1 MLFSCGIWPR
11 RKSRQARQARPRD
24 KRTRMRTMSIFGN
37 THGHATGAL
46 HKMVKFT
53 AFASPGA
60 PPLQGQF
67 PADSRTGTVH
77 LPADITSVL
86 NDLYDELRGDDKV
99 LSKTKFERFLRQTQ
113 GETTFCL
120 QDKNYTVG
128 DFQATWYF
136 NYSWDA
142 VAPLPDKDVTRPL
155 TDYFISSSHNTY
167 LEGHQVLSKSS
178 PQAYK
183 NVSYTSIR
191 VESLT
196 DHLAQKVL
204 LKGGRCIE
212 IDVWNGEPATPRSS
226 SKSPAI
232 HHDRQVSNSSLTH
245 AYDEFRENT
254 KKYLGSASHSRSV
267 SCNSAT
273 LVEDSPKSSV
283 HAFPSTADKS
293 DRLHMPQQPA
303 TRGRSPIAKGEP
315 LVRHGPMLTYYCGFR
330 EVAEAIRDTA
340 FEASDLP
347 IIISLEMHADL
358 EQQEVMVKIME
369 EVWQEMLLIAP
380 EDDYDPQH
388 QVPRLEQLRRKIL
401 IKAKRAQQSSS
412 QPVISISAP
421 TTQAELGHESELP
434 QQVANLGKTMS
445 TSATSSPSYDSNS
458 KVLIHEKLKNL
469 AIYTRGVK
477 FEGLDTKQA
486 TQPNHI
492 FSISE
497 DDILNLD
504 QKHHRAMFL
513 HNKNFLMRSY
523 PDGFK
528 RVNSSNYNPAYFW
541 RKGVQMVTMNWQYPD
556 DGMML
561 NYGMFA
567 DELGWVLKP
576 PGYRSSDTLSQTQHQ
591 AATVHTMDL
600 ALTIFKAQHIP
611 VKGHGD
617 GAERDGAALHTFTK
631 AEIRTGRFIDFK
643 KDSTLT
649 DDTHAKK
656 TRVYKS
662 DHPSF
667 GRTGETLIFRDIPS
681 VVEELSFLL
690 IKIDE
695 VGVTGVINWPT
706 RAWACIRLDRLQPG
720 YRFIQ
725 LMDMSGHPV
734 PEGRLF
740 VKIVKALR

>member
-1 MLFSCGIWPR
+1 MSLSCGLWPR
-11 RKSRQARQARPRD
+11 SKSRQSSSKD
-24 KRTRMRTMSIFGN
+24 KRGRMRTMSIFGN
-37 THGHATGAL
+37 THGQATGAL

-53 AFASPGA
+53 AFASPKA
-60 PPLQGQF
+60 PPLEGQF

-86 NDLYDELRGDDKV
+86 NDVYDQLRGDDKF
-99 LSKTKFERFLRQTQ
+99 LSRSKFEHFLRHTQ
-113 GETTFCL
+113 GEKRVAL
-120 QDKNYTVG
+120 PDKSYTVG

-142 VAPLPDKDVTRPL
+142 AAPLPKKDLTRPI

-183 NVSYTSIR
+183 NV
-191 VESLT
+191 
-196 DHLAQKVL
+196 L

-212 IDVWNGEPATPRSS
+212 IDVWNGDSATPRSS

-232 HHDRQVSNSSLTH
+232 HHDRHTSSASLTH
-245 AYDEFRENT
+245 AYDEFRET
-254 KKYLGSASHSRSV
+254 TRKYLGSTSHSRSV

-273 LVEDSPKSSV
+273 LVEDSPKSSI
-283 HAFPSTADKS
+283 HAFPATTDKNEL
-293 DRLHMPQQPA
+293 LHLPHPSA

-315 LVRHGPMLTYYCGFR
+315 WVRHGPLLTYYCGFR

-340 FEASDLP
+340 FVASDLP
-347 IIISLEMHADL
+347 VIISYEMHADL
-358 EQQEVMVKIME
+358 DQQEVMVKIME
-369 EVWQEMLLIAP
+369 EVWQDMLLVVP
-380 EDDYDPQH
+380 HDECDPRS
-388 QVPRLEQLRRKIL
+388 QVPRLEQLRGKIL
-401 IKAKRAQQSSS
+401 VKAKRAHEISS
-412 QPVISISAP
+412 QPVISLSAP
-421 TTQAELGHESELP
+421 TTQTELGHDTELS
-434 QQVANLGKTMS
+434 QQVAKLGKS
-445 TSATSSPSYDSNS
+445 VSASAACTPLHDSNS

-486 TQPNHI
+486 KQPNHI

-497 DDILNLD
+497 DDIFALD
-504 QKHHRAMFL
+504 QKQHRALFL
-513 HNKNFLMRSY
+513 HNKSFFMRSY
-523 PDGFK
+523 PDGIK

-567 DELGWVLKP
+567 DEMGWALKP
-576 PGYRSSDTLSQTQHQ
+576 PGYRNSDTSSQTQHE
-591 AATVHTMDL
+591 AATVHTMDMT
-600 ALTIFKAQHIP
+600 LTIFKAQHIP
-611 VKGHGD
+611 VKGHGEE
-617 GAERDGAALHTFTK
+617 AEHHGSTLHTFTR

-643 KDSTLT
+643 KDSTLA

-656 TRVYKS
+656 THVYKS
-662 DHPSF
+662 DHPYY
-667 GRTGETLIFRDIPS
+667 GRAGETLTFKDIPN

-725 LMDMSGHPV
+725 LMDMTGHAV

-740 VKIVKALR
+740 VKVTKKLR